1 MKKILKI
8 TSHLLSL
15 MRYPVWGINF
25 LLFLGIVGVL
35 FGVQRSHWMFTFD
48 YGDSIINVPI
58 IFPLVILILLIII
71 LVFIIQLLKIWSKLL
86 FGFSKGQ
93 FFSVENLKKLK
104 RSMIFLVLVT
114 AIQLLI
120 NLIFNYLSVE
130 NVSEVFDFSLK
141 NYVVHSVFI
150 LFNAILI
157 IVLEKG
163 KNIQKENED
172 FI

>member
-1 MKKILKI
+1 M
-8 TSHLLSL
+8 
-15 MRYPVWGINF
+15 
-25 LLFLGIVGVL
+25 
-35 FGVQRSHWMFTFD
+35 
-48 YGDSIINVPI
+48 
-58 IFPLVILILLIII
+58 
-71 LVFIIQLLKIWSKLL
+71 L

>member
-1 MKKILKI
+1 MIDYI
-8 TSHLLSL
+8 FSL
-15 MRYPVWGINF
+15 GDCYSF
-25 LLFLGIVGVL
+25 IV
-35 FGVQRSHWMFTFD
+35 
-48 YGDSIINVPI
+48 
-58 IFPLVILILLIII
+58 
-71 LVFIIQLLKIWSKLL
+71 
-86 FGFSKGQ
+86 
-93 FFSVENLKKLK
+93 
-104 RSMIFLVLVT
+104 
-114 AIQLLI
+114 

-141 NYVVHSVFI
+141 NYVVHTVFI

>member
-35 FGVQRSHWMFTFD
+35 FGGQRSHWMFTFD

-86 FGFSKGQ
+86 FG
-93 FFSVENLKKLK
+93 FSVENLKKLK

>member
-35 FGVQRSHWMFTFD
+35 FGGQRSHWMFTFD
-48 YGDSIINVPI
+48 YGDSIIDVPI

-71 LVFIIQLLKIWSKLL
+71 FVFIVQLLKIW
-86 FGFSKGQ
+86 
-93 FFSVENLKKLK
+93 

-141 NYVVHSVFI
+141 NYVVHTVFI
-150 LFNAILI
+150 LFNTILI